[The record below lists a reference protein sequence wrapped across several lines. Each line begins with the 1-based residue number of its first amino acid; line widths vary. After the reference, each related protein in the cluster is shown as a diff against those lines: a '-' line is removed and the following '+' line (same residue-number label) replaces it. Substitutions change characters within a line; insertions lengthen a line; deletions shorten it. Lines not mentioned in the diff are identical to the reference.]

1 MPNKDERAK
10 AVVTGGKHKT
20 AGRMVV
26 TYRDA
31 NGYTQNA
38 TVAAAGGASGL
49 KLALTSED
57 GRIIDNIAACA
68 TMKST
73 NCYIS
78 RL

>member
-10 AVVTGGKHKT
+10 ALVTAGKHKT
-20 AGRMVV
+20 AGRIVV
-26 TYRDA
+26 SYRNA
-31 NGYTQNA
+31 SGESQNA
-38 TVAAAGGASGL
+38 DVVAAGTSSGL
-49 KLALTSED
+49 KLALRGED
-57 GRIIDNIAACA
+57 GRVIDNIPACA

>member
-10 AVVTGGKHKT
+10 AVITGGKHKT

-26 TYRDA
+26 TYRDTS
-31 NGYTQNA
+31 GSTQNA
-38 TVAAAGGASGL
+38 TVVAAGGASGL

-57 GRIIDNIAACA
+57 NRVIDNIAACA

>member
-10 AVVTGGKHKT
+10 ALITGGKHKT

-26 TYRDA
+26 TYRNA
-31 NGYTQNA
+31 SGETTNA
-38 TVAAAGGASGL
+38 TVISAGGSSGL

-57 GRIIDNIAACA
+57 DRIIDNIAACA